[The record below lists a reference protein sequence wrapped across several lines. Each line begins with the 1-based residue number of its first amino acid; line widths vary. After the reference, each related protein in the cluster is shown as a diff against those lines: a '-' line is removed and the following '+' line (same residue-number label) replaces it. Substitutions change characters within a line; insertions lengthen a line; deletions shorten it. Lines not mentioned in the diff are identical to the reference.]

1 MNIQHAQ
8 LIAAMINYDQGD
20 ARRIQH
26 FIKVHDFA
34 TAIGTLEH
42 IDPDTLFILE
52 TAAIVHDIGIHVAEK
67 KYGDSNGKLQE
78 KEGPAEAQKLLEK
91 VGGYTPE
98 QIERVKFL
106 IGHHHTYTNI
116 KGIDYQILVEADFLV
131 NIYEDQLGIAA
142 IENVKRTIFKTKTG
156 TRFLEDL

>member
-1 MNIQHAQ
+1 MKNLSATPMNIQHAQ
-8 LIAAMINYDQGD
+8 LIAAMMNYDQGD

-78 KEGPAEAQKLLEK
+78 KEGPAEHKNSL
-91 VGGYTPE
+91 
-98 QIERVKFL
+98 
-106 IGHHHTYTNI
+106 
-116 KGIDYQILVEADFLV
+116 
-131 NIYEDQLGIAA
+131 
-142 IENVKRTIFKTKTG
+142 KR
-156 TRFLEDL
+156 LEDILPNR